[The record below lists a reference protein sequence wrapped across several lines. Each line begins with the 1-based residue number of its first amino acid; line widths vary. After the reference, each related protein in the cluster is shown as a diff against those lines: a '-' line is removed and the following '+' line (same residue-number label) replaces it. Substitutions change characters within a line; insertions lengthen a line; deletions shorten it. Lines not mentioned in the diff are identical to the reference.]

1 MPPFIVFALPRSRT
15 AWLSRFLTYG
25 DWTCGHDETRHFR
38 STGDAQ
44 TWLTQFCIGSA
55 ETAAAPF
62 WRLIQRWQPDIRV
75 VVVRR
80 PAAEVVDSLMRLNLG
95 FDRGALVWGM
105 RRLNRKLDQIEHRMA
120 GVLSVTFEDLKNE
133 ATCARVFEH
142 CLPYRHDSRWWAH
155 WAPQNLQIDMR
166 AMMKYYRA
174 FQPQIDKLTATARQ
188 QTIATMMPG
197 RGEIEGVTFQQE
209 PFDDFYRDGTPLFRE
224 HMAVTG
230 QDIEDYTRKNLSL
243 MRCMEARG
251 NLQVT
256 TARSNGRMFGY
267 LMAIVGESMDAVG
280 LLEGMHMAFYASK
293 EIPGLGLKLQRASI
307 ESLRSKGVG
316 DLYFRAGTRGSGPRL
331 GAMYR
336 RLGAED
342 AGHLYHL
349 RMKEAS

>member
-1 MPPFIVFALPRSRT
+1 
-15 AWLSRFLTYG
+15 
-25 DWTCGHDETRHFR
+25 
-38 STGDAQ
+38 
-44 TWLTQFCIGSA
+44 
-55 ETAAAPF
+55 
-62 WRLIQRWQPDIRV
+62 
-75 VVVRR
+75 
-80 PAAEVVDSLMRLNLG
+80 
-95 FDRGALVWGM
+95 
-105 RRLNRKLDQIEHRMA
+105 
-120 GVLSVTFEDLKNE
+120 
-133 ATCARVFEH
+133 VFEH

-166 AMMKYYRA
+166 AMVKYFRV

-188 QTIATMMPG
+188 QTIAGMMHG

-209 PFDDFYRDGTPLFRE
+209 PFDDFYRDGTQLFRE
-224 HMAVTG
+224 HMAATG

-243 MRCMEARG
+243 MRRMEARG